1 MEVSGFLSS
10 VSEWLGEY
18 GWVAQVFAV
27 VLMTLI
33 IGSIVRR
40 FVRHLVARTK
50 ATRVVLDDALFEA
63 LDGPARG
70 LVWVVGL
77 TFAAEVAPAAD
88 LAGGQAEY
96 LIGYVPGLR
105 NLGIIGM
112 LTWFLLRFVK
122 GYEDHYI
129 EYQQAKGEPADVTL
143 VHAAGKLVRA
153 SVAITATLVGL
164 QTIGIDTTGLLAFGG
179 VGGLAVGLAA
189 QDLLSNVFG
198 GVTIYLDR
206 PFSVGDWVRSPDQ
219 EIEGTVEHIGWRRT
233 VIRTFDK
240 RPLYVPNSAFTK
252 ISVENPSRMSNRRIY
267 ETIGVRYDDVHRLPQ
282 ILADVR
288 ASLQHSPHIDTS
300 QILMVN
306 FNQFGASSLDFFVY
320 CFTRTTVWAEYHRI
334 KEDVL
339 LHISGIIEGHGAEV
353 AFPTRTLHVAGGV
366 ELAGVPPFGEPS
378 GPGDGKVR

>member
-1 MEVSGFLSS
+1 MSS
-10 VSEWLGEY
+10 VSAWFGAY

-27 VLMTLI
+27 VLVTLI

-40 FVRHLVARTK
+40 FVRHLIARSK
-50 ATRVVLDDALFEA
+50 ATHVLLDDALFEA

-88 LAGGQAEY
+88 LAGEQAEY
-96 LIGYVPGLR
+96 LISYIPGLR
-105 NLGIIGM
+105 NLGILGM
-112 LTWFLLRFVK
+112 LTWFLLRFAR

-129 EYQQAKGEPADVTL
+129 EYQQAKGEPTDVTL
-143 VHAAGKLVRA
+143 VHAVGKLVRA

-189 QDLLSNVFG
+189 QDLLANVFG

-206 PFSVGDWVRSPDQ
+206 PFSVGDWIRSPDQ
-219 EIEGTVEHIGWRRT
+219 EVEGTVEQIGWRRT

-252 ISVENPSRMSNRRIY
+252 ISVENPSRMRNRRIY
-267 ETIGVRYDDVHRLPQ
+267 ETIGVRYDDVNRLAP
-282 ILADVR
+282 ILTDVR
-288 ASLQHSPHIDTS
+288 AYLQSSPHIDTS
-300 QILMVN
+300 QTLMVN

-320 CFTRTTVWAEYHRI
+320 CFTRTTVWTEYHQV
-334 KEDVL
+334 KEEVL
-339 LHISGIIEGHGAEV
+339 LHISSIIEGHEAEI

-366 ELAGVPPFGEPS
+366 QLAGVPPFEPS
-378 GPGDGKVR
+378 